1 MAGAKTIF
9 RRTALLSIGALIAA
23 LAGTAAYAQPDAPPA
38 NGAGSGSNTELTGSF
53 NMRVIAHN
61 DLGGGDLAKGGEG
74 YAEVIAPNGHRI
86 LYDANESG
94 PVCFNV
100 LDVTDPAHP
109 VLLSRTYVP
118 NNNVRCNSLAAND
131 STHVMVV
138 ANQVSSPGETPAGI
152 QVFSIADPYHP
163 QQVSY
168 LSTAGQYSTGVHAVW
183 LQGDYVYMS
192 SGVPDAGPWGPAFV
206 PRSPDDNQIEVI
218 ASVQDPAHPKLV
230 GEWWYPGTRAGDPQ
244 PLPPAAR
251 DNAGCRAHNTQV
263 YPPGNVAYV
272 AYIDCG
278 IVVLN
283 VSDKAHPKVIAMYR
297 DDPPNPGFTH
307 TVMPVDG
314 GRYLAVT
321 HEATAD
327 NCADFPKVITFV
339 NSQTLQP
346 VSYTPLPA
354 NQVPLC
360 DATGRSGSHNISE
373 NVPDG
378 PNFRSDSL
386 VIGSFFNAGVRIF
399 DVSNPAQPRLVAWDI
414 PPAPDHPSANAPSP
428 DSTIQINDVFVDNR
442 GVIFADDRFGGG
454 LYVLKS
460 PVIDTAL
467 QASTAR
473 SGS

>member
-1 MAGAKTIF
+1 MRGTKVNF
-9 RRTALLSIGALIAA
+9 RRTALISTVVVLAA
-23 LAGTAAYAQPDAPPA
+23 LAGTAASAKSGAPAAGNPAGNADDAI
-38 NGAGSGSNTELTGSF
+38 TGSF
-53 NMRVIAHN
+53 NMKVIAHN

-74 YAEVIAPNGHRI
+74 FAEVIAPNGHRI

-100 LDVTDPAHP
+100 LDVTDPANP

-118 NNNVRCNSLAAND
+118 NDNVRCNNLAAND

-138 ANQVSSPGETPAGI
+138 ANQVSSPGQSPAGI
-152 QVFSIADPYHP
+152 QVFNIADPYHP
-163 QQVSY
+163 RQVSY
-168 LSTAGQYSTGVHAVW
+168 LSTAGQYSIGVHAVW

-192 SGVPDAGPWGPAFV
+192 SGVPDSGPWGPAFV
-206 PRSPDDNQIEVI
+206 PKSPDDNQIEVI
-218 ASVQDPAHPKLV
+218 ASVKDPAHPALV

-244 PLPPAAR
+244 PLPPLAR
-251 DNAGCRAHNTQV
+251 DNGGCRAHNAQV
-263 YPPGNVAYV
+263 YPPGNIAYV
-272 AYIDCG
+272 GYIDCG
-278 IVVLN
+278 IVVLD
-283 VSDKAHPKVIAMYR
+283 VSNKAHPTAIAMYR
-297 DDPPNPGFTH
+297 DNPPNPGFTH
-307 TVMPVDG
+307 TVLPIDG

-339 NSQTLQP
+339 DSQTLHP

-360 DATGRSGSHNISE
+360 EASGRSGSHNISE

-378 PNFRSDSL
+378 PNFQSDSL

-399 DVSNPAQPRLVAWDI
+399 DVSNPSQPRLAAWDI
-414 PPAPDHPSANAPSP
+414 PPVPDHPSSNAPSP
-428 DSTIQINDVFVDNR
+428 DLTIQINDVYIDNR

-454 LYVLKS
+454 LYVMRS
-460 PVIDTAL
+460 PVIDRAV
-467 QASTAR
+467 QASAAQ
-473 SGS
+473 SG